1 MKRQEKWFVF
11 NEKFK
16 LETGN
21 KSFTGMALLEKK
33 KNWDKVQSISTEENL
48 AHGYK
53 KFIIWA

>member
-1 MKRQEKWFVF
+1 MKSLSLKLGIRALQEWQFW
-11 NEKFK
+11 
-16 LETGN
+16 
-21 KSFTGMALLEKK
+21 EKK